1 MLKRKIYD
9 TLLEWKKT
17 KKNECLLVNG
27 ARQVGK
33 TFIIEKFGLD
43 NYKKYIYLNFIKS
56 SEQKN
61 IFSSS
66 LEPEEIYKRISLYVP
81 NTKLIENDTL
91 IFIDEIQDCPR
102 ARTALKFLAL
112 DNRYDV
118 IASGSLL
125 GIHYNRRKGESEDEK
140 EMSIPVGYEREIM
153 MYSLDFEEFLWANGV
168 TEEAVSSLR
177 GYFERKEKVP
187 SNGKDEINERYMKYL
202 REYMVVGGMPDVV
215 NTYLRSNNFQE
226 VYKTQEKIFK
236 SYEDDIEHYA
246 NNSDKPK
253 IKALYMSIPRQ
264 LAKEYTKFQYKTVD
278 KNGSA
283 RKYTSALSWL
293 LDAGL
298 ISHIKNVSIPEMP
311 LKAYE
316 MDDSFKVYTTD
327 IGLCTYLYGFETQ
340 KALLLGTLKGHAKG
354 GIFENLIFD
363 ILNKRGFTLY
373 YFKKKDNTEEIE
385 FIYEKDGAVIPVEVK
400 SKRGSTESLNAFIKE
415 FKPPYAYKLI
425 DGNLGIAEEK
435 ITLPQYMAA
444 FL

>member
-1 MLKRKIYD
+1 MLKRKIYN
-9 TLLEWKKT
+9 TLLEWKRT

-33 TFIIEKFGLD
+33 TFIIEKFGKT

-56 SEQKN
+56 TEQKN
-61 IFSSS
+61 IFSGP
-66 LEPEEIYKRISLYVP
+66 LDPEEIYKRISLYVP

-102 ARTALKFLAL
+102 ARTALKFLAI

-125 GIHYNRRKGESEDEK
+125 GIQYNRRKGEGEDEK
-140 EMSIPVGYEREIM
+140 EMSIPVGYERQIM

-168 TEEAVSSLR
+168 TEEAISSLR
-177 GYFERKEKVP
+177 GYFERKEKIP
-187 SNGKDEINERYMKYL
+187 SNGRDEINERYMKYL

-226 VYKTQEKIFK
+226 VFKLQEKIFK

-246 NNSDKPK
+246 KNSDKPK
-253 IKALYMSIPRQ
+253 IKALYKSIPKQ

-283 RKYTSALSWL
+283 RKYTPSLSWL

-298 ISHIKNVSIPEMP
+298 IFQLKNVSLPEMP

-340 KALLLGTLKGHAKG
+340 KALLLGALKGHAKG

-373 YFKKKDNTEEIE
+373 YFKKQDNTEEIE

-400 SKRGSTESLNAFIKE
+400 SKHGATESLNAFIKE

-425 DGNLGIAEEK
+425 DGNLGTAGEK